1 MGSMPV
7 SLITRL
13 RLGGRPAVVFAA
25 AVMVLQ
31 AFFAGLVGAQ
41 AALVPTGSA
50 GDVPVICHG
59 HGGAPSGGGTSPD
72 TPEQQQHPCCAFC
85 TAGAGPAV
93 LPTPALALF
102 AGVCRPSKLPGLRA
116 VSILIAPRAV
126 RAGSSQAPPASV

>member
-1 MGSMPV
+1 MDFMPA

-13 RLGGRPAVVFAA
+13 RLSGRPAVVFAA
-25 AVMVLQ
+25 VVMVLQ
-31 AFFAGLVGAQ
+31 AFFAGLAGAQ
-41 AALVPTGSA
+41 AAIVVTGAA
-50 GDVPVICHG
+50 GDIAIICHG
-59 HGGAPSGGGTSPD
+59 HGGAASEGGTSPD
-72 TPEQQQHPCCAFC
+72 TPEQQQHPCCSFC

-102 AGVCRPSKLPGLRA
+102 VGVCRPGKLLALHA